1 MPSAVDISNA
11 ALNTLGATNI
21 TSLTEDSKAGRLINQ
36 RYELV
41 RDAVFRSHNW
51 NSLIKRSDLAQNAV
65 SPTFGY
71 TYQYTLPTD
80 CLRVLEFS
88 NGTLMYPQDNMTSNS
103 GGPVYVIEGRELLS
117 DEGTVLI
124 KYIARIEDP
133 NQYDTLLIDTLAA
146 RLAMEICY
154 AITGSNAMISTTKA
168 LYDEKIKEARFVDAT
183 EGAAAKFE
191 ASDLI
196 ESRF

>member
-21 TSLTEDSKAGRLINQ
+21 ISLTEDSKAGRLINQ

-51 NSLIKRSDLAQNAV
+51 NSLIKRSELSQDSVAPA
-65 SPTFGY
+65 FGY
-71 TYQYTLPTD
+71 TFKYPLPGD

-88 NGTLMYPQDNMTSNS
+88 NGTLMYPQDNMTDNT
-103 GGPVYVIEGRELLS
+103 GGPVYVIEGRDLLT
-117 DEGTVLI
+117 DEGTVFI

-133 NQYDTLLIDTLAA
+133 NLYDTLLVDTIAA
-146 RLAMEICY
+146 RLAFEICY
-154 AITGSNAMISTTKA
+154 AITGSNAMIATTKA

>member
-1 MPSAVDISNA
+1 MPSAVDISNS
-11 ALNTLGATNI
+11 ALNTLGASNI

-36 RYELV
+36 RYSDV

-51 NSLIKRSDLAQNAV
+51 NSLIRRANLARNSVA
-65 SPTFGY
+65 PAFGY
-71 TYQYTLPTD
+71 LHQYPLPTD

-88 NGTLMYPQDNMTSNS
+88 NGTLTYPKDNMTDNS
-103 GGPVYVIEGRELLS
+103 GGPVYVVEGRELLT
-117 DEGTVLI
+117 DEETVFI
-124 KYIARIEDP
+124 KYISRVEDP
-133 NQYDTLLIDTLAA
+133 NEYDTLLVDTIAA

-154 AITGSNAMISTTKA
+154 AITGSNSMISTTKA

-183 EGAAAKFE
+183 EGAATKFE